1 MLIPWNIRYPY
12 VNNEIQNLDWV
23 LGELLKIEEEV
34 SNIESSIL
42 AQANAYTDEQI
53 TQRLSGVEQLILDTE
68 AEFNRLINEL
78 QGNYSNF
85 TLYVTT
91 QLNSMRNRIDALTN
105 YIDASIVLINARTD
119 EAIRQNNEYLMD
131 ELSKGLINLKVLNYF
146 TGEYVTIQAMFDYLA
161 QFHLQNAITYAQLIA
176 SELTYNDLIA
186 KDETYTQ
193 WAVNGYNIVNP

>member
-34 SNIESSIL
+34 SNIESNIL

-53 TQRLSGVEQLILDTE
+53 TQRLSGVEQLIIDTE

-186 KDETYTQ
+186 KDETYTD